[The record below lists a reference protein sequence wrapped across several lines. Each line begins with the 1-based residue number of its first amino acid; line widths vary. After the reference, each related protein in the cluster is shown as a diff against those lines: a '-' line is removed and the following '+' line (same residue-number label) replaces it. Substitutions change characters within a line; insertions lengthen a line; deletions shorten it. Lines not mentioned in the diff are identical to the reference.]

1 MKSRQMFFFALIV
14 MTLPVFAA
22 EPIAYRF
29 DRVRRKVTVASG
41 RDAEL
46 RVSEGATARDGDRVR
61 TGWFGYALLAAPRYA
76 AEFEIFSS
84 SDVVLA
90 EGTPGLILS
99 LERGRL
105 KAMFDKIT
113 GDEPRMVKTPGAL
126 LAVRG
131 TRYGVEVRR
140 NGDAD
145 LVVFEGTVEVRS
157 PLAKE
162 PALVHAG
169 QECRFGARTSPMIM
183 PMPRGMSEDMWQ
195 RHGASGMD
203 GGMAPRDGGMGN
215 MPGHGG
221 TNQPMSGGH
230 HGH

>member
-1 MKSRQMFFFALIV
+1 MKSRHVVFFALIV
-14 MTLPVFAA
+14 TAVPLVAA
-22 EPIAYRF
+22 EPVAYRF
-29 DRVRRKVTVASG
+29 DRIRSKVTVRTGTDSEFRA
-41 RDAEL
+41 AEG
-46 RVSEGATARDGDRVR
+46 STARDGNRVR
-61 TGWFGYALLAAPRYA
+61 TGWFAYALLAAPRYA

-90 EGTPGLILS
+90 GGTPGLILS

-131 TRYGVEVRR
+131 TRYGVEVGR

-157 PLAKE
+157 ALAKE
-162 PALVHAG
+162 PVLVHAG
-169 QECRFGARTSPMIM
+169 QECHFGASTSPMVM
-183 PMPRGMSEDMWQ
+183 PMPHGMNEDMWQ

-203 GGMAPRDGGMGN
+203 GGMSPRDGGMGN
-215 MPGHGG
+215 TPGHGG
-221 TNQPMSGGH
+221 MNQPMGGGH